1 MIKSMTGYG
10 EASEEFNGVSY
21 SVEIRTLNN
30 RYFKSNIKLPDM
42 MAFLEDD
49 VDQLLKKNL
58 SRGMVS
64 YIMRAKNVGAQSC
77 FEIDQA
83 ALRTYLEALGEAVN
97 SLDVNYTISSGSL
110 LSLPGVVQ
118 PVIPD
123 EDQAKEIKQAVLS
136 ITEKAIKGLMQMR
149 IAEGKALAADLEKN
163 CDAIKKNLKDVQKRF
178 PTVIAEYHDKLKDR
192 VDKLLNGAKLKLD
205 EELLAK
211 EVAIFADRCDIS
223 EEVSRLG
230 SHLDQ
235 FTKNCKED
243 GQTGRKLDFLAQE
256 MLREANTIG
265 SKASDSQIALSVV
278 EIKSLIDRLKEQV
291 QNVE

>member
-30 RYFKSNIKLPDM
+30 RYFKSNIKLSDTV
-42 MAFLEDD
+42 AFLEDD

-58 SRGMVS
+58 SRGMVN
-64 YIMRAKNVGAQSC
+64 YIMRAKNVGTQSA
-77 FEIDQA
+77 FDIDQA
-83 ALRTYLEALGEAVN
+83 ALRKYLESFGEAVD
-97 SLDVNYTISSGSL
+97 SLGLNYTICGGSL
-110 LSLPGVVQ
+110 LTLAGVVQ
-118 PVIPD
+118 PAVPD
-123 EDQAKEIKQAVLS
+123 EDQAGEIKKAILR
-136 ITEKAIKGLMQMR
+136 ITEKAIDGLMHMR
-149 IAEGKALAADLEKN
+149 TEEGKALAADLEKN
-163 CDAIKKNLKDVQKRF
+163 CNAINKNLEDVQKRF
-178 PTVIAEYHDKLKDR
+178 PTVISEYHDKLKDR

-211 EVAIFADRCDIS
+211 EVAIFADRCDIA
-223 EEVSRLG
+223 EEVSRLQC
-230 SHLDQ
+230 HLDQ
-235 FTKNCKED
+235 FVKNCKED

-265 SKASDSQIALSVV
+265 SKASDSQIASSVV

>member
-30 RYFKSNIKLPDM
+30 RYFKSNIKLPDT

-49 VDQLLKKNL
+49 IEQLLKKNL
-58 SRGMVS
+58 SRGMVN
-64 YIMRAKNVGAQSC
+64 YIMRAKNVGAKSC

-118 PVIPD
+118 SVTPD

-136 ITEKAIKGLMQMR
+136 ITEKAIDGLMQMR

-163 CDAIKKNLKDVQKRF
+163 CNAIKKNLKDVQKRF
-178 PTVIAEYHDKLKDR
+178 PTVILEYHDKLKDR
-192 VDKLLNGAKLKLD
+192 VNKLLNGAKLKLD
-205 EELLAK
+205 EELLAVDVVANPVNTAQPIG
-211 EVAIFADRCDIS
+211 EVR
-223 EEVSRLG
+223 
-230 SHLDQ
+230 
-235 FTKNCKED
+235 
-243 GQTGRKLDFLAQE
+243 
-256 MLREANTIG
+256 
-265 SKASDSQIALSVV
+265 
-278 EIKSLIDRLKEQV
+278 
-291 QNVE
+291 